1 MTPGAPAL
9 LGFDLVLHVLSLC
22 THQQMTGID
31 TTCRI
36 TCMTDHQTIRYRSLV
51 LQEHVPMCF
60 VVLVLILDDSVTGS
74 ILAPGKDP
82 TALLIYFVF

>member
-1 MTPGAPAL
+1 MPPGTKRLP
-9 LGFDLVLHVLSLC
+9 GFNLVLHVLSLC
-22 THQQMTGID
+22 TQQQMTRVD

-36 TCMTDHQTIRYRSLV
+36 ACMTNHQTIRYRSFV